1 MTFFFAAARIA
12 RNGWPGSPAGVEE
25 FSMST
30 KKIFD
35 DLSAP
40 QARKGFDDERAAG
53 EKILKKIFDERAAG
67 DEKFRR
73 AHRRLT

>member
-1 MTFFFAAARIA
+1 
-12 RNGWPGSPAGVEE
+12 
-25 FSMST
+25 MST